1 MFNPVRYITNN
12 NFKLVYTT
20 NTLDIVNYE
29 KINYMEDNKI
39 SLSIENQTIVI
50 NGKDLRVKKMLDD
63 EIMIVGSILTIE
75 FKK

>member
-29 KINYMEDNKI
+29 KINDMEDNKI

>member
-12 NFKLVYTT
+12 NFKLIYTT

-39 SLSIENQTIVI
+39 SLSTENQTIII

>member
-12 NFKLVYTT
+12 NFKLIYTT

>member
-12 NFKLVYTT
+12 NFKLIYTT

-39 SLSIENQTIVI
+39 SLSTENQTIVI

-63 EIMIVGSILTIE
+63 EIMIVGSILAIE

>member
-12 NFKLVYTT
+12 NFKLIYTT

-39 SLSIENQTIVI
+39 SLSTENQTIVI

>member
-1 MFNPVRYITNN
+1 MFNPVRYIINN
-12 NFKLVYTT
+12 NFKLIYTT